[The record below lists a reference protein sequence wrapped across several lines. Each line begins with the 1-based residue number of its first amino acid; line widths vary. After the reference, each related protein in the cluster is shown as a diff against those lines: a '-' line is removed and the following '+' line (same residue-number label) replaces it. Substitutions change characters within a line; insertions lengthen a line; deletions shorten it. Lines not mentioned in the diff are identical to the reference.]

1 MRARRLAAAELGK
14 APALPPHRPRLS
26 RMSWAEA
33 AVSLCQPPPSPRLS
47 ARARVFVPGRA
58 RRTSAAWCVHAHA
71 CGHARLTRRCAA
83 YGQHAPAL
91 TRSPSSPRRMQPRR
105 AARRPTAGDPA
116 ARQPP
121 TRYRTPPRSRAAWAT
136 HAAAGAASLR
146 LPAQSHAATC
156 RIRAIGARRCTH
168 DMHARVYGCACCT
181 ALRAH
186 KTRACMCVHR
196 HARTLGP
203 CPPWRLLCS
212 PWWSKKFVTHCPSF
226 EVELPRKSLSHRDG
240 PHRGPNGV
248 GTVGGLAEP
257 CLARRCRRQVPSF
270 TPGVRAPAV
279 WPLSVGCP
287 RARAAR

>member
-1 MRARRLAAAELGK
+1 MRKTPYAHPPAHRRTHTHHTMRYTTHSPCANRFSPEAAAPGAGGLKDAAPRRCMRARRSAAAELGK

-33 AVSLCQPPPSPRLS
+33 AVSLSQPPPSPRLS

-156 RIRAIGARRCTH
+156 RIRAMGAPRCTH

-203 CPPWRLLCS
+203 CPPWCS
-212 PWWSKKFVTHCPSF
+212 PWWSKKFVS
-226 EVELPRKSLSHRDG
+226 
-240 PHRGPNGV
+240 
-248 GTVGGLAEP
+248 
-257 CLARRCRRQVPSF
+257 
-270 TPGVRAPAV
+270 
-279 WPLSVGCP
+279 
-287 RARAAR
+287 